1 MKVCPQCLASY
12 PAGVSVCA
20 KDGAVLEELPKWQPG
35 AIIQGKFCIVSKVG
49 SGRIGVVFKAENL
62 ALKEMRALKLLLG
75 QVAHDERLV
84 QLLRQEIRSASIL
97 NHVNAV
103 RVEDLCRAEDGSV
116 FLVMEYVAGESLG
129 DTIRKNGPLPV
140 LRVIEITRQICSVLE
155 FAHSLG
161 VVHRDIRP
169 DNILLVQQ
177 PDDRYLAKVLDFGMA
192 KFKERVAEQGI
203 GIGGIAKTKAGLA
216 GGGPPSL
223 SSRRSQRAARPGA
236 GRRTD
241 LFFLGGFIYAAPT
254 GEAPWAPGASPPSP
268 PPPIQGRREDLKLPD
283 LVVEIVMKALKNNPA
298 LRYQS
303 ASEMALALSMAE
315 EL

>member
-75 QVAHDERLV
+75 QVADDERLV
-84 QLLRQEIRSASIL
+84 QLLREEIRSARIF
-97 NHVNAV
+97 NHANAV

-116 FLVMEYVAGESLG
+116 FLVMEYVPGESLG

-192 KFKERVAEQGI
+192 KFKERVAERGI
-203 GIGGIAKTKAGLA
+203 EIGGIAKTKAGLA
-216 GGGPPSL
+216 GWGAPFIFSPPTGRVSFPGV
-223 SSRRSQRAARPGA
+223 RKATRP
-236 GRRTD
+236 
-241 LFFLGGFIYAAPT
+241 FFFWGFI
-254 GEAPWAPGASPPSP
+254 
-268 PPPIQGRREDLKLPD
+268 
-283 LVVEIVMKALKNNPA
+283 
-298 LRYQS
+298 
-303 ASEMALALSMAE
+303 
-315 EL
+315 